1 MMVKVNPH
9 EAAVQARAGTEVTK
23 VNPIGAAVG
32 TKAEPRF
39 KPKGGGSLIP
49 PKRKLVKKML
59 FDCMVKAI
67 IYCFNTTV
75 KHTFKDN
82 KKIFRV

>member
-1 MMVKVNPH
+1 MKPS
-9 EAAVQARAGTEVTK
+9 EAMVQARAGLEVTA
-23 VNPIGAAVG
+23 VNPIGAGVR

-49 PKRKLVKKML
+49 PKRKLVKKMML
-59 FDCMVKAI
+59 DCMVKAI
-67 IYCFNTTV
+67 ISCFNTMV
-75 KHTFKDN
+75 KHTFIDN